1 MDFIE
6 KHLKPRAIAHD
17 NEHSQNVEMFN
28 EEDPSCIKCNMVRT
42 TPGMDFWNFLGWYRR
57 KTGAIV
63 YTEKT
68 IKRFYEKR
76 EFKEGE
82 SHIQRWVGLI
92 ESMRYEGKA
101 KYETANELIQ
111 VMVKKWTEYQGFEM
125 EIINDSVSEVSGISE
140 TLSIASITSSM
151 ENEDKV
157 EETEQF
163 TKFWELFKM
172 EFNSVISYKKI
183 AVESFE
189 KLMEINY
196 EEGMNTENIRKMG
209 EGLSYLT
216 EGLKFRRLIPYRDKI
231 IGWMMDIIICSKKFT
246 LSVEETRRNY
256 TKIVTK
262 PQENKERS
270 LSPDLSSVE
279 KFLILYQNIVPEIEE
294 INEEKVK
301 KALEELLQL
310 EYTASGKQVKA
321 AQMRIIRAIRYEPAI
336 VEAEERDRI
345 RYILTCSNGLTL
357 NIQQTQK
364 NIRKYVAE
372 SNVTTE
378 ETSPEKVE
386 SPEKKG
392 SDEEDDN
399 EGKKEEIKDKGK
411 GKIGDK
417 KKEEIIDRCK
427 RCNQSWKDCTCQCRK
442 HGNILDCGIEHDD
455 ECYYITI
462 KEYKEYQKKSSTFQT
477 LVKIGRYK
485 WNGET
490 YEMINK
496 TGELEDSEEEKKNK
510 GTNEEQENTKP
521 TIEDTYEN
529 IEYEEAGTN
538 TRNRTE

>member
-1 MDFIE
+1 MDFI
-6 KHLKPRAIAHD
+6 KKNQKQKAHE
-17 NEHSQNVEMFN
+17 NEHTQNVETFN

-63 YTEKT
+63 YTEQT

-76 EFKEGE
+76 EFKEEE

-101 KYETANELIQ
+101 RYETANELIQ
-111 VMVKKWTEYQGFEM
+111 VMVQKWIEYQGFEM
-125 EIINDSVSEVSGISE
+125 EVIDDSVSEVSGI
-140 TLSIASITSSM
+140 LSVASITSSM

-163 TKFWELFKM
+163 TKFWELFKT
-172 EFNSVISYKKI
+172 EFKSVISYKKI
-183 AVESFE
+183 TVESFE

-196 EEGMNTENIRKMG
+196 EEGMNTENTRKMG

-270 LSPDLSSVE
+270 LSPDLSLVE

-336 VEAEERDRI
+336 AESEERDRI

-364 NIRKYVAE
+364 NIRKYVAG
-372 SNVTTE
+372 SNVTTSE
-378 ETSPEKVE
+378 EVSPEKVG
-386 SPEKKG
+386 SPEKK
-392 SDEEDDN
+392 
-399 EGKKEEIKDKGK
+399 
-411 GKIGDK
+411 
-417 KKEEIIDRCK
+417 
-427 RCNQSWKDCTCQCRK
+427 
-442 HGNILDCGIEHDD
+442 
-455 ECYYITI
+455 
-462 KEYKEYQKKSSTFQT
+462 
-477 LVKIGRYK
+477 
-485 WNGET
+485 
-490 YEMINK
+490 
-496 TGELEDSEEEKKNK
+496 
-510 GTNEEQENTKP
+510 
-521 TIEDTYEN
+521 
-529 IEYEEAGTN
+529 
-538 TRNRTE
+538 